1 MSGLTTNEK
10 KYQMRKKMEKERKHH
25 KSQLKY
31 FFTHNNPKHQTTNTM
46 NEVRVINKYHAIDT
60 NNRQRQHIYKP

>member
-25 KSQLKY
+25 KSQVKY

-46 NEVRVINKYHAIDT
+46 NEVRVINK
-60 NNRQRQHIYKP
+60 